1 MNRGVAIARNR
12 AFDRGYPLPSTRG
25 IEAGD
30 FFAATQVAEL
40 DTARVRHGRGRAAH
54 KLSAHM
60 LAPRVLRN
68 EHAPDTCY
76 GQLGS
81 ANSDGSARP
90 ADVTDHLV
98 TISGNDM
105 DVVAGVAV
113 RLLRIPGPELAEI
126 LAIEEAP
133 KVTDL
138 VESER
143 IVRDNVNRVLR

>member
-1 MNRGVAIARNR
+1 MNHGAATARNR
-12 AFDRGYPLPSTRG
+12 VFDRGNALPSTRD
-25 IEAGD
+25 IEADD
-30 FFAATQVAEL
+30 FLAATQVAEL

-54 KLSAHM
+54 KPSTHTR
-60 LAPRVLRN
+60 APRVLRN

-105 DVVAGVAV
+105 DVVSGVAV

-126 LAIEEAP
+126 LAIEETP
-133 KVTDL
+133 KVADL

-143 IVRDNVNRVLR
+143 IVRDNVN